1 MEHEVYNYVKYET
14 QRKRKGIIINNY
26 TLYCVNEDKQYY
38 RCTNKSCI
46 VKAKILS
53 DEHVTVNAKKIM
65 IIILKHMILKKKQ

>member
-53 DEHVTVNAKKIM
+53 DEHATVNAKHNHDYNFKAYNF
-65 IIILKHMILKKKQ
+65 